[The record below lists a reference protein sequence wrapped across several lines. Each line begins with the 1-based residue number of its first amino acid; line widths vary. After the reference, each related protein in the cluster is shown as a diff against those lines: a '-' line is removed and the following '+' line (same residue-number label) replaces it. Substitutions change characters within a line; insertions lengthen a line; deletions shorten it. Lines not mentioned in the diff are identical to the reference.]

1 MRETCPVCGSAAVRE
16 IDPKTGAADV
26 VRRCTGQLVCAAQ
39 AVERLRHFCSR
50 NAFDIEGLGDKQ
62 IAFFYEKGLIKTPAD
77 IFTLAERDRAS
88 NLTKIENYEGLG
100 KVSTRKLFEAIE
112 ARREIVLNRFI
123 FALGIRHVGETN
135 AIRLARR
142 FESFEVLRETA
153 RQAQAGTVFRED
165 LIAIDGVGEVLA
177 EAVADFFMEPHNE
190 EALDALLRE
199 VRPQPMEAVK
209 SDSPVAGK
217 VVVFTGSLSRLTRDE
232 AKAMAERLGAKVSGS
247 ISKKTDL
254 LVAGADAGS
263 KLAKARELGVETID
277 EDGWLALV
285 GQASS

>member
-1 MRETCPVCGSAAVRE
+1 
-16 IDPKTGAADV
+16 
-26 VRRCTGQLVCAAQ
+26 
-39 AVERLRHFCSR
+39 
-50 NAFDIEGLGDKQ
+50 
-62 IAFFYEKGLIKTPAD
+62 
-77 IFTLAERDRAS
+77 
-88 NLTKIENYEGLG
+88 LG

>member
-1 MRETCPVCGSAAVRE
+1 LRE
-16 IDPKTGAADV
+16 IDPKTGEADV
-26 VRRCTGQLVCAAQ
+26 VRRCTGALVCAAQ

-62 IAFFYEKGLIKTPAD
+62 IAFFYGKGLIKTPAD
-77 IFTLAERDRAS
+77 IFTLQARDKAS
-88 NLTKIENYEGLG
+88 NLTKIENFEGFG

-123 FALGIRHVGETN
+123 YALGIRHVGETN

-142 FESFEVLRETA
+142 FDSFEHLREVA
-153 RQAQAGTVFRED
+153 RQAQPGTAFRDE

-177 EAVADFFMEPHNE
+177 EAVADFFIEPHNE
-190 EALDALLRE
+190 TALDALLAQ
-199 VRPQPMEAVK
+199 VQPLPMEAVK

-217 VVVFTGSLSRLTRDE
+217 TVVFTGSLQRFTRDE

-277 EDGWLALV
+277 EEAWLALV
-285 GQASS
+285 RQSGT